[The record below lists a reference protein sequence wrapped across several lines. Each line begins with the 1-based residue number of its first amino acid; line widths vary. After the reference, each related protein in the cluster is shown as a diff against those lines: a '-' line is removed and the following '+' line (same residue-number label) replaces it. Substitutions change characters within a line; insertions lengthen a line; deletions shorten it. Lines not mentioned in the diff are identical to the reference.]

1 MSENSHN
8 VLVVEDDFY
17 IRELYVR
24 ELEKSNFKVR
34 VADNVK
40 LALEEIAKEKPEL
53 IMLDLMLPIRSGFDV
68 LEHVK
73 GQEELKSIKVVI
85 LSNLGEDEI
94 IKKGFSKGADGYL
107 IKASHTPKQVIVE
120 IEKYLK

>member
-107 IKASHTPKQVIVE
+107 IKASQSSQYRHW
-120 IEKYLK
+120 L